1 MAGKILIVE
10 DDRELQELYA
20 AMLEDSDYQ
29 ITQAYDGE
37 EGWEKLQE
45 MTPDLILLDIILD
58 KMMGDTLF
66 ARIKQAPR
74 HRDVPVI
81 VVSVLSASSRQCRHL
96 LDMDPNTAFLRK
108 PFQKAQ
114 LLDMVANGLAYG
126 RAKE

>member
-58 KMMGDTLF
+58 EMMGDTLF
-66 ARIKQAPR
+66 ARIKQTPR

-96 LDMDPNTAFLRK
+96 LEIDPNTAFLRK

-114 LLDMVANGLAYG
+114 LLDMVANGLAHG